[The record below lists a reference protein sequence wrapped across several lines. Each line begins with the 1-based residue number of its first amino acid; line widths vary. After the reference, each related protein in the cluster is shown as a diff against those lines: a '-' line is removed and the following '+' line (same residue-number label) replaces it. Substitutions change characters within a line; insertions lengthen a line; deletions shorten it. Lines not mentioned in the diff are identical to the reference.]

1 MADPHALLV
10 ACGTWPSPEV
20 VQLLAGQAGQ
30 VIALDGALARCE
42 EHALHADVLLG
53 DMDSIKPEA
62 LAAFRDREGTVVER
76 PAQDANDLSKGLAY
90 LEALGANACTVMGAT
105 GGDPQQEWANLLS
118 CAASSIEITCVAPSH
133 VYRFFQ
139 PEVDYS
145 IEMEPGDEFSLFAL
159 PAATGVRL
167 KGASF
172 PLENSK
178 LEMGS
183 RGLHNV
189 AVERIVHLSFSGGRM
204 MLIKP
209 LTTELAEGTSEA

>member
-1 MADPHALLV
+1 
-10 ACGTWPSPEV
+10 
-20 VQLLAGQAGQ
+20 
-30 VIALDGALARCE
+30 
-42 EHALHADVLLG
+42 
-53 DMDSIKPEA
+53 
-62 LAAFRDREGTVVER
+62 
-76 PAQDANDLSKGLAY
+76 
-90 LEALGANACTVMGAT
+90 
-105 GGDPQQEWANLLS
+105 
-118 CAASSIEITCVAPSH
+118 
-133 VYRFFQ
+133 
-139 PEVDYS
+139 
-145 IEMEPGDEFSLFAL
+145 MEPGDEFSLFAL

>member
-20 VQLLAGQAGQ
+20 VQLLASQAGQ

-42 EHALHADVLLG
+42 ELDLHADVLLG

-62 LAAFRDREGTVVER
+62 LAPFLDREGTVVER
-76 PAQDANDLSKGLAY
+76 PSQDDNDLSKGLAY
-90 LEALGANACTVMGAT
+90 LEALGADACTVMGAT

-118 CAASSIEITCVAPSH
+118 CAASSLEITCIAPGH
-133 VYRFFQ
+133 VYRFLQ
-139 PEVDYS
+139 PNVNYS
-145 IEMEPGDEFSLFAL
+145 IELGQEAEFSLFAL
-159 PAATGVRL
+159 PAATGVQL

-172 PLENSK
+172 PLEDGR

-189 AVERIVHLSFSGGRM
+189 AVERVVHLSYSEGRL
-204 MLIKP
+204 MLMKP
-209 LTTELAEGTSEA
+209 LTALAEGTSEA

>member
-1 MADPHALLV
+1 MADPHALLL

-20 VQLLAGQAGQ
+20 VQSLAGQAGH

-42 EHALHADVLLG
+42 ELDLHADVLLG
-53 DMDSIKPEA
+53 DMDSVKPEA
-62 LAAFRDREGTVVER
+62 LTAFVERGGEVVER

-90 LEALGANACTVMGAT
+90 LEALGADACTVMGAT

-118 CAASSIEITCVAPSH
+118 CAASSLEITCIAPNH
-133 VYRFFQ
+133 AYRFLR
-139 PEVDYS
+139 PGINHS
-145 IEMEPGDEFSLFAL
+145 IEFEQGAEFSLFAL
-159 PAATGVRL
+159 PDATGVQL

-172 PLENSK
+172 ALNDGR

-189 AVERIVHLSFSGGRM
+189 AAERVVHLSYSEGCL
-204 MLIKP
+204 MLMKP
-209 LTTELAEGTSEA
+209 LTAPEEGTNEA